1 MEMARP
7 STEFPSDYIDIVNE
21 INDFIASLDAPPLDN
36 HTKELVGNSQRQNTF
51 GQLGDDGVPEVWT
64 SGSRS
69 RHASG
74 DKNIAGQMSLVKTQG
89 DIEIEELSDKTAP
102 FPLLEE
108 SDQGM
113 NTYDYIGSDKSRSTD
128 FGDYSDLSIASDN
141 ADSDNADSDS
151 GCYSHYQHPRSNIAP
166 FNREPSAT
174 QLAASCPSNFPSYLP
189 SPSHSGPG
197 QLKGSAYL
205 TSSPQHQQQFLFSS
219 THPQSPDR
227 LSAEFR
233 CDPHRDTI
241 DHSFNQV
248 GSSAHSL
255 AASLGLKGWTP
266 AENHY
271 QEPSNIPKVPESPVP
286 QRKSPTKSSI
296 PLSTSPLPA
305 QASAI
310 KHDPSQDAY
319 SVINK
324 TSPSRLNIRN
334 RWPPASA
341 TDGLSPHSSFPL
353 KPDSNAAKNIDI
365 VPISDKSL
373 DAGFEGHACKEEDP
387 AASQQHPIPIPITR
401 VPDLSVLISE
411 LRSAS
416 PRSDMSPNSKFTA
429 SARSESAYPSPKTKS
444 EDQSHPRQARAESQS
459 PIHSSGQGHLSR
471 VDKHND
477 QGHSKARAETLSP
490 GHPPRTAAHT
500 TVHSPW
506 SEGPVGLQEARSPA
520 HKQLSNGGRCKSN
533 SPEHD
538 YEPIENLQLE
548 VPATPRPQTK
558 FPHPQGQTTMAET
571 GGQQPKHVKALHSFK
586 GTNNDELCFKKGDI
600 ITVTQCLDGGWWEG
614 TLNGRTGWFPNNF
627 TKEIKADVSYKNKT
641 GEVPVY
647 KRESMQLY
655 HNVVLKNVIETE
667 KTHVTEMIKVLQSY
681 IKPIEQTS
689 ILTPPEYT
697 LLIGNLE
704 EIIAFQQSF
713 LAALE
718 ECEKLPSHQRRIGGI
733 FMQFAPSIKPLYL
746 SYCANHPKA
755 VSVLQTKRSD
765 LGKFVESQ
773 GAPPPGA
780 QTLITILSK
789 PFTRL
794 DKYPSLLKELERHV
808 EESHPDR
815 GDTQRA
821 IAVYRNINNAC
832 LEIRKLKEMEHE
844 IISSTIQGWE
854 GEEISKL
861 GEVVHLSQVKMV
873 TQTGEKYERIFVLF
887 SSCLVMLSM
896 SQRLSSYQYEGKIPL
911 SGLTSTACEN
921 TDLYQNAFEI
931 SGPMIEKIT
940 VLCGTKSEVTTWL
953 DILNQQLSLSGVTS
967 SKPQSLQVLMVKLT
981 GLPVYISQ
989 PSVSTVTPAKTALIS
1004 SNPPTAPPPQFPP
1017 SAKPSSV
1024 WSLTCLRPSPPTR
1037 PTLMCREEVLKSPR
1051 AARKT
1056 TNKRKPE
1063 GSLYFLVAKYYDPKV
1078 YNEDAF
1084 ILQVIEAY
1092 CNSVKT
1098 RHTVNSCR
1106 IEGAKKKPNDGK
1118 AILNSPQILLAE
1130 EEKIFDET
1138 EQQERTVVDT
1148 VYALQDRVKELE
1160 QEQRKLRQ
1168 DLDEEKRCR
1177 KKLEALVRQQYIKS
1191 AVVDGIQ
1198 DGSS

>member
-1 MEMARP
+1 MARP
-7 STEFPSDYIDIVNE
+7 STEFPNDYIDIVNE

-51 GQLGDDGVPEVWT
+51 GQLGDDGVPEVWA

-69 RHASG
+69 RHTSG
-74 DKNIAGQMSLVKTQG
+74 DKKLAGQMSLASKASG
-89 DIEIEELSDKTAP
+89 DIDKEEPSENPGP

-108 SDQGM
+108 SDQGI
-113 NTYDYIGSDKSRSTD
+113 NFYDYIGSDKSRSTD

-151 GCYSHYQHPRSNIAP
+151 GCYSHYQHPRSNVLP
-166 FNREPSAT
+166 FIRDPGGT
-174 QLAASCPSNFPSYLP
+174 QLASSCPSNFLSYLP
-189 SPSHSGPG
+189 ATSDSAPG
-197 QLKGSAYL
+197 QPKVLSYL
-205 TSSPQHQQQFLFSS
+205 TSSPRHQQQFLFSS

-233 CDPHRDTI
+233 CDPQRDSI
-241 DHSFNQV
+241 DHRFNQV

-255 AASLGLKGWTP
+255 AASLGLNKARIP

-286 QRKSPTKSSI
+286 IRKSPTKTTKEVEIPTTSI
-296 PLSTSPLPA
+296 PLSTSPPRA
-305 QASAI
+305 QQEL
-310 KHDPSQDAY
+310 SQGAY

-324 TSPSRLNIRN
+324 ATPSRLNIKN
-334 RWPPASA
+334 RWPPAGP
-341 TDGLSPHSSFPL
+341 TNDSSFNSGSCV
-353 KPDSNAAKNIDI
+353 KPDTSALDKTDT
-365 VPISDKSL
+365 VPSSTKSL
-373 DAGFEGHACKEEDP
+373 DASFEGSSGKEDDS
-387 AASQQHPIPIPITR
+387 ASSRQHPVPIPITR

-429 SARSESAYPSPKTKS
+429 SARSESACPSPKPKS
-444 EDQSHPRQARAESQS
+444 EDESHPRPARAESQS
-459 PIHSSGQGHLSR
+459 PIHSSGQGHQSR
-471 VDKHND
+471 ADKHHD
-477 QGHSKARAETLSP
+477 HSHSKARAETLSP
-490 GHPPRTAAHT
+490 GQSSKSAANTTAHP
-500 TVHSPW
+500 PW
-506 SEGPVGLQEARSPA
+506 SESKVGHQEARSPA

-558 FPHPQGQTTMAET
+558 FPHPQGHTMAET

-627 TKEIKADVSYKNKT
+627 TKEVKADVSYKNKT

-755 VSVLQTKRSD
+755 VSVLQTKREE

-896 SQRLSSYQYEGKIPL
+896 SQRLSSYQYEFVSQGKIPL

-940 VLCGTKSEVTTWL
+940 VLCGTKSEVTIWL
-953 DILNQQLSLSGVTS
+953 DILNQQLSLSGVSS
-967 SKPQSLQVLMVKLT
+967 SKPQSLQVLMMSS
-981 GLPVYISQ
+981 SQ

-1004 SNPPTAPPPQFPP
+1004 SNPPTAPPPQYPP
-1017 SAKPSSV
+1017 SVKPSSV

-1056 TNKRKPE
+1056 TNKRKPD
-1063 GSLYFLVAKYYDPKV
+1063 DPKV

-1098 RHTVNSCR
+1098 RHTVNSS
-1106 IEGAKKKPNDGK
+1106 
-1118 AILNSPQILLAE
+1118 ILNSPQILLAE

-1168 DLDEEKRCR
+1168 DLDEEKKCR

-1198 DGSS
+1198 DGGS